1 MDMKR
6 KKNRKNRI
14 RCGKSE
20 RFLKIVAVTVSLL
33 FAALMLYPLVFAVSS
48 AMKDNSQIYKVPPKL
63 LPGKANSVS
72 FVLDYTGQEFQ
83 DAEEMKDQMFK
94 DNVLVMFGTNF
105 KFADQS
111 IMEIHVYGTREGRTL
126 FHSRAHQMKL
136 QMECDYGIYKRT
148 AIKKEI
154 LLHDDRYVRACESIG
169 YEFDEKGI
177 DKVPEEGLADDFQDQ
192 IAPVIQEKY
201 TTAGTLVSIGNR
213 TKNLLSLESF
223 KYYLDMP
230 AYIYPQSERVVKY
243 GFLTFVMNS
252 VIVIGFAMIAQVILC
267 SVCAFVISRQLSQRA
282 GKFVLMFFLG
292 GMMIPFAS
300 IMLPQ
305 LIMYREMG
313 AYNNYA
319 ALLLPFLYPY
329 GFYVYLYK
337 GFFDQIPGSYFE
349 AAALDGAGSWY
360 LYSRICMPLS
370 KPIISLIALQ
380 TFIGNW
386 NDFFWAWLV
395 TEDQNLWTLNVALY
409 NISNNAGTKQNALMG
424 LAVVTITPVILLS
437 ILFSRQLKQSIAA
450 SGVKG

>member
-1 MDMKR
+1 MKR

-20 RFLKIVAVTVSLL
+20 RFLKIVAVTLSLL

-83 DAEEMKDQMFK
+83 NAEEMKDQMLK

-111 IMEIHVYGTREGRTL
+111 IMEIHVYGTREGRIL

-169 YEFDEKGI
+169 YEFDENGI
-177 DKVPEEGLADDFQDQ
+177 DKVPEKGLADDFQDQ

-292 GMMIPFAS
+292 GMMVPFAS

-305 LIMYREMG
+305 LIMYKEMG

-437 ILFSRQLKQSIAA
+437 ILFSRQLKQSIVA

>member
-1 MDMKR
+1 MKR

-83 DAEEMKDQMFK
+83 NAEEMKDQMLK

-111 IMEIHVYGTREGRTL
+111 IMEIHVYGTREGKTL

-395 TEDQNLWTLNVALY
+395 TEDQNMWTLNVALY

>member
-1 MDMKR
+1 MKR

-33 FAALMLYPLVFAVSS
+33 FAALMLYPLIFAVSS

-83 DAEEMKDQMFK
+83 NAEEMKDQMLK

-111 IMEIHVYGTREGRTL
+111 IMEIHVYGTREGKTL
-126 FHSRAHQMKL
+126 FHSRGHQMKL

-177 DKVPEEGLADDFQDQ
+177 DKVPEEGLANDFQDQ
-192 IAPVIQEKY
+192 ITPVIQEKY

-213 TKNLLSLESF
+213 TKNLLNLESF

>member
-1 MDMKR
+1 MKR

-14 RCGKSE
+14 RCGISE

-83 DAEEMKDQMFK
+83 NAEEMKDQMLK

>member
-1 MDMKR
+1 MKR

-83 DAEEMKDQMFK
+83 NAEEMKDQMLK

-111 IMEIHVYGTREGRTL
+111 IMEIHVYGTREGKIL

>member
-1 MDMKR
+1 MKR

-83 DAEEMKDQMFK
+83 NAEEMKDQMLK
-94 DNVLVMFGTNF
+94 DNVLVMFGANF

-111 IMEIHVYGTREGRTL
+111 IMEIHVYGTREGKTL

>member
-1 MDMKR
+1 MKR

-83 DAEEMKDQMFK
+83 NAEEMKDQMLK

-111 IMEIHVYGTREGRTL
+111 IMEIHVYGTREGRIL

-169 YEFDEKGI
+169 YEFDENGI
-177 DKVPEEGLADDFQDQ
+177 DKVPEEGLADEFQDQ

>member
-83 DAEEMKDQMFK
+83 DAEEMKDQMLK

-169 YEFDEKGI
+169 YEFDENGI
-177 DKVPEEGLADDFQDQ
+177 DKVPEEGLADEFQDQ

-437 ILFSRQLKQSIAA
+437 ILFSRQLNQSIAA

>member
-1 MDMKR
+1 MKR

-83 DAEEMKDQMFK
+83 NAEEMKDQMLK

>member
-1 MDMKR
+1 MKR

-33 FAALMLYPLVFAVSS
+33 FAALMLYPLIFAVSS

-83 DAEEMKDQMFK
+83 NAEEMKDQMLK

-111 IMEIHVYGTREGRTL
+111 IMEIHVYGTREGKTL

-349 AAALDGAGSWY
+349 AASLDGASNLY
-360 LYSRICMPLS
+360 LYSKICMPLS

-386 NDFFWAWLV
+386 NDFFWAWMV

-409 NISNNAGTKQNALMG
+409 NISNNVSTKQNALMG

-437 ILFSRQLKQSIAA
+437 ILFSKQLKQSIVA

>member
-1 MDMKR
+1 MKR

-83 DAEEMKDQMFK
+83 DAEEMKDQMLK

-169 YEFDEKGI
+169 YEFDENGI

>member
-1 MDMKR
+1 MKR

-83 DAEEMKDQMFK
+83 NAEEMKDQMLK

-111 IMEIHVYGTREGRTL
+111 IMEIHVYGTREGKTL

-230 AYIYPQSERVVKY
+230 AYIYLQSERVVKY

>member
-1 MDMKR
+1 MKR

-33 FAALMLYPLVFAVSS
+33 FAALMLYPLIFAVSS

-83 DAEEMKDQMFK
+83 NAEEMKDQMLK

-111 IMEIHVYGTREGRTL
+111 IMEIHVYGTREGKTL
-126 FHSRAHQMKL
+126 FHSRGHQMKL

-213 TKNLLSLESF
+213 TKNLLNLESF

-437 ILFSRQLKQSIAA
+437 ILFSRQLKQSIVA

>member
-1 MDMKR
+1 MKKE
-6 KKNRKNRI
+6 KKRNRI
-14 RCGKSE
+14 RCGRSE
-20 RFLKIVAVTVSLL
+20 RLLKITAVTVSLL
-33 FAALMLYPLVFAVSS
+33 FAALMLYPMIFAVSS
-48 AMKDNSQIYKVPPKL
+48 SMKDNSQIYKVPPKL
-63 LPGKANSVS
+63 LPGKANSLSV
-72 FVLDYTGQEFQ
+72 VLDYTGKEFQ
-83 DAEEMKDQMFK
+83 DEEELKNQMMQ

-111 IMEIHVYGTREGRTL
+111 IMEIHVYGTKDGKTL

-154 LLHDDRYVRACESIG
+154 LLHDDRYIRACESIG
-169 YEFDEKGI
+169 YEFDPNGI
-177 DKVPEEGLADDFQDQ
+177 PESAEEGLAGDFEEQ
-192 IAPVIQEKY
+192 IAPVLMEKY
-201 TTAGTLVSIGNR
+201 TTEGKLVSIGNK
-213 TKNLLSLESF
+213 TKNLLNLESF

-267 SVCAFVISRQLSQRA
+267 SVCAFVISRQLSKRA

-329 GFYVYLYK
+329 GFYVYMYK

-349 AAALDGAGSWY
+349 AASLDGAGSWY
-360 LYSRICMPLS
+360 LYTRICMPLS

>member
-1 MDMKR
+1 MKR

-83 DAEEMKDQMFK
+83 NAEEMKDQMLK

-111 IMEIHVYGTREGRTL
+111 IMEIHVYGTREGKTL

-136 QMECDYGIYKRT
+136 QLECDYGIYKRT